1 MFSRWHRPTVARG
14 VRGTRLLA
22 GRRFAGGK
30 CVCWWEVALLVE
42 HCSNSAGETRFAGQ
56 TRFAGPNANSR
67 PNADCRPDAHRR
79 PQRESPA
86 GRGLPPK
93 RNLLARTQ
101 FAGTKN
107 KVTEC
112 FSFWAS
118 DHDGVFSFPA
128 ALGGAEAYLFR
139 WLASNMHLF
148 GCAGIIARSSHSKGF
163 GLDRAEPAR

>member
-1 MFSRWHRPTVARG
+1 MDLPVGS
-14 VRGTRLLA
+14 RLLV
-22 GRRFAGGK
+22 K
-30 CVCWWEVALLVE
+30 

-56 TRFAGPNANSR
+56 TRFAGPNADSR
-67 PNADCRPDAHRR
+67 PNADYRPDALRR

-128 ALGGAEAYLFR
+128 ALGGAEAYL
-139 WLASNMHLF
+139 
-148 GCAGIIARSSHSKGF
+148 AGQ
-163 GLDRAEPAR
+163 

>member
-1 MFSRWHRPTVARG
+1 MFSRWHRPTVARV

-30 CVCWWEVALLVE
+30 YVCWWEVALLVE

-56 TRFAGPNANSR
+56 TRFAGPNANIR
-67 PNADCRPDAHRR
+67 PNADCRPNAHCR
-79 PQRESPA
+79 PQRELPA

-93 RNLLARTQ
+93 RNLLAHTK

-107 KVTEC
+107 KVTEG
-112 FSFWAS
+112 FSFGAS

-128 ALGGAEAYLFR
+128 ALGGAEAYFFR
-139 WLASNMHLF
+139 WLHGETPLF
-148 GCAGIIARSSHSKGF
+148 
-163 GLDRAEPAR
+163 

>member
-1 MFSRWHRPTVARG
+1 MDLLVGS
-14 VRGTRLLA
+14 RLLV
-22 GRRFAGGK
+22 K
-30 CVCWWEVALLVE
+30 

-56 TRFAGPNANSR
+56 TRFAGPNADSR
-67 PNADCRPDAHRR
+67 PNADYRPDALRR

-107 KVTEC
+107 KVTEF

-139 WLASNMHLF
+139 WLAITRTLLDVQV
-148 GCAGIIARSSHSKGF
+148 IITRSSHSKGF

>member
-1 MFSRWHRPTVARG
+1 MDLLVGS
-14 VRGTRLLA
+14 RLLV
-22 GRRFAGGK
+22 K
-30 CVCWWEVALLVE
+30 

-56 TRFAGPNANSR
+56 TRFAGPNADSR
-67 PNADCRPDAHRR
+67 PNADFRPDAHRR

>member
-1 MFSRWHRPTVARG
+1 MMVGSR
-14 VRGTRLLA
+14 
-22 GRRFAGGK
+22 
-30 CVCWWEVALLVE
+30 LLVE
-42 HCSNSAGETRFAGQ
+42 YCSNSAGETRFAGQ

-67 PNADCRPDAHRR
+67 PNTDCRPDARRR

-101 FAGTKN
+101 FAGTKT
-107 KVTEC
+107 KVTEF

-139 WLASNMHLF
+139 WLASNMHLL
-148 GCAGIIARSSHSKGF
+148 GCAGIIISLEGLRFGPSRTCSVTLSRSILSSG
-163 GLDRAEPAR
+163 GLVAYVALDYVS

>member
-1 MFSRWHRPTVARG
+1 MFSRWHPPAVARG
-14 VRGTRLLA
+14 VWGTRLLA
-22 GRRFAGGK
+22 GRRFAGGE
-30 CVCWWEVALLVE
+30 CVCWWEVALLVGRR
-42 HCSNSAGETRFAGQ
+42 SAGETRFAGQ
-56 TRFAGPNANSR
+56 TRFAGPNADSR
-67 PNADCRPDAHRR
+67 TNADCRPDERCR

-86 GRGLPPK
+86 GRGSPPK

-107 KVTEC
+107 KVTEF
-112 FSFWAS
+112 FSFGAS

-139 WLASNMHLF
+139 WLASNMHLL